1 MAIPIIEGAY
11 LKDILEQPEALGRF
25 LAEAKLDERLS
36 ALVKKGVTGQYK
48 RVILTGMGS
57 SFHAL
62 YPLYLRLI
70 AQGLSVYH
78 VETAELIYYQSAL
91 LKADSLIIAVSQSGR
106 SGEIVTLLD
115 MVKGQGGLIGV
126 TNDEASPLAQEALV
140 SLFLKA
146 GPESTVS
153 CKTYVNTLAALT
165 LIGSVFSSDGF
176 EAVKQE
182 LSLAKG
188 LIETYLKGWRAH
200 VTELQLT
207 LQHTRQVF
215 VVGRGASVATAET
228 GGLILKES
236 TRQACEGMSSPAFRH
251 GPFEVLGPDIFVAV
265 IAGDETATPF
275 NVRLMADIEAAHG
288 QTFSIGHQSQLQSFK
303 IGQMPQA
310 LSQMIEILPIQMVS
324 LALASLKGHE
334 AGRFERASKI
344 TSVE

>member
-115 MVKGQGGLIGV
+115 MVKGQG
-126 TNDEASPLAQEALV
+126 LV

-275 NVRLMADIEAAHG
+275 NVRLMVDIEAAHG